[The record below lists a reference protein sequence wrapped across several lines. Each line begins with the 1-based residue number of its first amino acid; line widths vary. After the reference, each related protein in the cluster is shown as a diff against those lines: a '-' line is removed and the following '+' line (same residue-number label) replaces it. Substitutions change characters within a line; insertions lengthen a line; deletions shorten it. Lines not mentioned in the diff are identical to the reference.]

1 MAMKFVNNKVKAAR
15 ILCTVGA
22 LVGALI
28 VTVPAVDST
37 AGAASAHMKQGVE
50 FMTLAQ
56 GAALGITPNEPGPSG
71 GVHTVGYTYVHA
83 DSAKGCNQAVCIN
96 IIGQGLFVS
105 EWNTTAYFVNG
116 QETFAVDWV
125 NGSIYST
132 GPLDNVPP
140 GAYGYD
146 DYAVESYFA
155 NGSQLCNTWFAD
167 NGKPCETVHS

>member
-1 MAMKFVNNKVKAAR
+1 MVKRLSSNKGKLAR
-15 ILCTVGA
+15 TLCTVGA

-28 VTVPAVDST
+28 VAVPAVDST
-37 AGAASAHMKQGVE
+37 AGAATAHMTQGVE

-56 GAALGITPNEPGPSG
+56 GAALGITPNEPGPNG
-71 GVHTVGYTYVHA
+71 GVHTVGYTYVRA
-83 DSAKGCNQAVCIN
+83 DNAQGCNQAVCIQLT
-96 IIGQGLFVS
+96 GQGLFVS
-105 EWNTTAYFVNG
+105 DWYTYAYFANG

-146 DYAVESYFA
+146 NYEVEAYFA